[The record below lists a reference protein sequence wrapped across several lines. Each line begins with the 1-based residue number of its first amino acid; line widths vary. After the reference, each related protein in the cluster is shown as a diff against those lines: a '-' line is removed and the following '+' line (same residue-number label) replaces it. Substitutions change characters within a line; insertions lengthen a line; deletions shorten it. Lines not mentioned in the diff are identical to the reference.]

1 MKKGKRVRDFAR
13 SSLPLIPRNRS
24 TRNSTTNLARHSWN
38 RSGTILIENVI
49 FIILN
54 LVFLTILI
62 LFLFRQGNGAIV
74 LEQSYAKNIALLI
87 DSAKPIMEMKM
98 NMEDAM
104 NLAEKN
110 GVAREEIVEIN
121 ANVVTV
127 KLTEKGGYKY
137 SFFNDVDVT
146 AYPDVSPEKN
156 YIIKIN
162 NYK

>member
-1 MKKGKRVRDFAR
+1 
-13 SSLPLIPRNRS
+13 
-24 TRNSTTNLARHSWN
+24 
-38 RSGTILIENVI
+38 
-49 FIILN
+49 
-54 LVFLTILI
+54 